1 MKKKIKFHSMRLF
14 LGGMLIILSIVRCIL
29 GIQEG
34 FGWFDITLGISLI
47 AFMSCFCIQDF
58 IAINRCL
65 DKIEAENS
73 SNKEN

>member
-1 MKKKIKFHSMRLF
+1 MKKKIKLHSMRLF
-14 LGGMLIILSIVRCIL
+14 LGGMFIILSIIRCIL

-34 FGWFDITLGISLI
+34 LGWFDTALGAIVI
-47 AFMSCFCIQDF
+47 ALMSCFCIQDF

-73 SNKEN
+73 SNKEK

>member
-1 MKKKIKFHSMRLF
+1 MKKKIKFHSMRVF

-34 FGWFDITLGISLI
+34 LGWFDTALGAIVMTL
-47 AFMSCFCIQDF
+47 MSCFCIQDF

-65 DKIEAENS
+65 DKIEAEN
-73 SNKEN
+73 K

>member
-34 FGWFDITLGISLI
+34 LGWFDTALGTIVMAL
-47 AFMSCFCIQDF
+47 MSCFCIQDF

-65 DKIEAENS
+65 DKIETED
-73 SNKEN
+73 K